1 MSTQTTKFHIY
12 WADRTFFVSEI
23 LGTKIKMS
31 DGDIDMVNRDP
42 NGINAHL
49 GVRSFDTYYLFIF
62 IIIIIIIIIIV
73 NFDDVTLKI
82 PKRALKKYTKFKCF

>member
-1 MSTQTTKFHIY
+1 
-12 WADRTFFVSEI
+12 
-23 LGTKIKMS
+23 MS

-49 GVRSFDTYYLFIF
+49 GVRSFDTYYLFI
-62 IIIIIIIIIIV
+62 IIIIVIIIVIV

-82 PKRALKKYTKFKCF
+82 LKRALIKYTKFYFFLIWKCNSNSYIFAEFTLHSLKQRTK

>member
-1 MSTQTTKFHIY
+1 
-12 WADRTFFVSEI
+12 
-23 LGTKIKMS
+23 MS

-49 GVRSFDTYYLFIF
+49 GVRSFDTYYLFI
-62 IIIIIIIIIIV
+62 IIIIVIV

-82 PKRALKKYTKFKCF
+82 PKRALKKYTKFKCFLIWKCNSNSYIFSEYTLIIA

>member
-1 MSTQTTKFHIY
+1 
-12 WADRTFFVSEI
+12 
-23 LGTKIKMS
+23 MS

-49 GVRSFDTYYLFIF
+49 GVRSFDTYYLF
-62 IIIIIIIIIIV
+62 IIIIIIIIIV

>member
-1 MSTQTTKFHIY
+1 
-12 WADRTFFVSEI
+12 
-23 LGTKIKMS
+23 MS

-49 GVRSFDTYYLFIF
+49 GVRSFDTYYLFI
-62 IIIIIIIIIIV
+62 IIIIVIV

-82 PKRALKKYTKFKCF
+82 LKRALKKYTKFKCFLI

>member
-1 MSTQTTKFHIY
+1 MSPQTTKFHIY

-49 GVRSFDTYYLFIF
+49 GVRSFDTYYLFI
-62 IIIIIIIIIIV
+62 IIIIVIV

-82 PKRALKKYTKFKCF
+82 PKRGLKKYTKFKCFLI

>member
-1 MSTQTTKFHIY
+1 MSAQTTKFHIY

-49 GVRSFDTYYLFIF
+49 GVRSFDTYYLFI
-62 IIIIIIIIIIV
+62 IIINIVIV

-82 PKRALKKYTKFKCF
+82 LKRALKNIRNSIFF

>member
-1 MSTQTTKFHIY
+1 VSAQTTKFHIY
-12 WADRTFFVSEI
+12 WAGRTFFVSEI

-49 GVRSFDTYYLFIF
+49 GVRSFDTYYLFI
-62 IIIIIIIIIIV
+62 IIIIVIV

-82 PKRALKKYTKFKCF
+82 PKRALKKYTKFKCFLI

>member
-1 MSTQTTKFHIY
+1 MYSLQYGVTSSKLIIIIIAWTTKFHIY

-49 GVRSFDTYYLFIF
+49 GVRS
-62 IIIIIIIIIIV
+62 
-73 NFDDVTLKI
+73 
-82 PKRALKKYTKFKCF
+82 